1 MDGRLLTNAQSV
13 GQKLRPV
20 VDFGK
25 ISITLTLA
33 FGLADAE
40 YKFPVIVASFGDKD
54 VDILYLTKSEIIELS
69 TNPGVGWIEL
79 DRRDDDRRWH
89 DRFTGN
95 QNDPRK
101 S

>member
-1 MDGRLLTNAQSV
+1 MDGRLLPNAQFV
-13 GQKLRPV
+13 GQKLRQMP
-20 VDFGK
+20 DLGK

-33 FGLADAE
+33 FDLADAE

-54 VDILYLTKSEIIELS
+54 VDTLYLTKSEIIELS

-79 DRRDDDRRWH
+79 DRRDADRRWH
-89 DRFTGN
+89 DRFTGTK
-95 QNDPRK
+95 NDPRK